1 MAEKLNN
8 PLFYIGILS
17 GLKLL
22 LNTLGYN
29 LISDDQV
36 NAIANGIAALAVVA
50 AGIIA
55 KVRNQQVTTELQTMR
70 AQYAK
75 MIAKN

>member
-1 MAEKLNN
+1 MLEKLNN

-17 GLKLL
+17 GIKLL

-36 NAIANGIAALAVVA
+36 NAIANGIAALVVVI
-50 AGIIA
+50 AGIVA
-55 KVRNQQVTTELQTMR
+55 KTRNNQVVQENQVLRTKY
-70 AQYAK
+70 AQK
-75 MIAKN
+75 IPLK